1 MVSFFLFAFCSNM
14 PVSLAVCE
22 TSSIKEW
29 RDLEN
34 WIIGCS
40 RSLKTASFDRSRD
53 FDFLLVGHRGPCSL
67 VSFPRS
73 ARCEIYWSQIE
84 IATFSFPHRLAF
96 DAFVPVE
103 ILVYRK
109 QEWCMIGVATADTV
123 KKFEY
128 QRVTYIYGQSCD
140 GRGLYSSRYASSN
153 KTAIN

>member
-1 MVSFFLFAFCSNM
+1 M

-22 TSSIKEW
+22 TSIKEW

-40 RSLKTASFDRSRD
+40 RSLKTASFDRPRD

-67 VSFPRS
+67 VSFP
-73 ARCEIYWSQIE
+73 RCEIYWSQIE

-109 QEWCMIGVATADTV
+109 QEWCMIGVATGHSEKV
-123 KKFEY
+123 
-128 QRVTYIYGQSCD
+128 
-140 GRGLYSSRYASSN
+140 
-153 KTAIN
+153 